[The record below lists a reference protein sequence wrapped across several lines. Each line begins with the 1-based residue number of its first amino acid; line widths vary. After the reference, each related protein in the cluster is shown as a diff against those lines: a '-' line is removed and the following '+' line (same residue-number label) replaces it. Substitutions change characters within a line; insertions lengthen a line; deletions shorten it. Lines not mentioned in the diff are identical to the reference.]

1 MRMDEEDLVKE
12 KVRCKQKED
21 EVSKRM
27 REDSKK
33 ISEMTRTEKNKAWRM
48 RKEQEVPET
57 NWRNVEE
64 RVHSELNCPCCG
76 IEMAPPLRIYQCR
89 DGHVVC
95 EECWDQRN
103 VKVCPKCKEP
113 ISGRNVAMERI
124 SSIFFNS
131 SSSSDL
137 HRKSFDKTSTR
148 SSSTFESS
156 APPSE
161 KL

>member
-21 EVSKRM
+21 AVSKKM

-33 ISEMTRTEKNKAWRM
+33 ISEMSRAEKNKAWRM

-76 IEMAPPLRIYQCR
+76 IEMAPPRRIYQCR

-103 VKVCPKCKEP
+103 VKVN
-113 ISGRNVAMERI
+113 IIRHFY
-124 SSIFFNS
+124 SI
-131 SSSSDL
+131 
-137 HRKSFDKTSTR
+137 
-148 SSSTFESS
+148 
-156 APPSE
+156 
-161 KL
+161 